1 MEIDTQRVIE
11 LVKSV
16 RPLFMDHE
24 RASRITVKGAA
35 DFVTQVDFQVQE
47 RMRSGL
53 FDMYPQVQFMGEE
66 KDNRDIDFAGAV
78 WILDPVDGTTNL
90 IHDFRCS
97 ALSLAL
103 CDRGQLELGI
113 IYQPYR
119 DELFLAQRGRGAFLN
134 GSPIHVSSVSDL
146 GQSLI
151 SIGTSPYNHDLA
163 DRNFEDIKR
172 RNTFLILEIDLN
184 VN

>member
-24 RASRITVKGAA
+24 RASRITVKGVA

-66 KDNRDIDFAGAV
+66 KDNRDIDFSGAV

-134 GSPIHVSSVSDL
+134 GSPIHVSSAVF
-146 GQSLI
+146 I
-151 SIGTSPYNHDLA
+151 
-163 DRNFEDIKR
+163 
-172 RNTFLILEIDLN
+172 
-184 VN
+184 

>member
-1 MEIDTQRVIE
+1 
-11 LVKSV
+11 
-16 RPLFMDHE
+16 
-24 RASRITVKGAA
+24 
-35 DFVTQVDFQVQE
+35 
-47 RMRSGL
+47 
-53 FDMYPQVQFMGEE
+53 MGEE
-66 KDNRDIDFAGAV
+66 KDNRDIDFSGAV

-151 SIGTSPYNHDLA
+151 SIGTSPY
-163 DRNFEDIKR
+163 IMIWQ
-172 RNTFLILEIDLN
+172 TGILRISSVYSSN
-184 VN
+184 VPISGAPAPRQWTWPM

>member
-66 KDNRDIDFAGAV
+66 KDNRDIDFSGAV
-78 WILDPVDGTTNL
+78 WILDPVDGTTNRFMISGAAPFL
-90 IHDFRCS
+90 WLCVTGDSWSWESYISPIGMSCFWHGGAGERFSTEAPSMS
-97 ALSLAL
+97 ALSVIW
-103 CDRGQLELGI
+103 DR
-113 IYQPYR
+113 
-119 DELFLAQRGRGAFLN
+119 A
-134 GSPIHVSSVSDL
+134 
-146 GQSLI
+146 
-151 SIGTSPYNHDLA
+151 
-163 DRNFEDIKR
+163 
-172 RNTFLILEIDLN
+172 
-184 VN
+184 

>member
-53 FDMYPQVQFMGEE
+53 FDMYPQVQFMGR
-66 KDNRDIDFAGAV
+66 KRITGILTFQGQYGY
-78 WILDPVDGTTNL
+78 WIRWTGPPT
-90 IHDFRCS
+90 
-97 ALSLAL
+97 
-103 CDRGQLELGI
+103 
-113 IYQPYR
+113 
-119 DELFLAQRGRGAFLN
+119 
-134 GSPIHVSSVSDL
+134 
-146 GQSLI
+146 
-151 SIGTSPYNHDLA
+151 
-163 DRNFEDIKR
+163 
-172 RNTFLILEIDLN
+172 
-184 VN
+184 

>member
-66 KDNRDIDFAGAV
+66 KDNRDMTFQGQYGY
-78 WILDPVDGTTNL
+78 WIRWTGPPT
-90 IHDFRCS
+90 
-97 ALSLAL
+97 
-103 CDRGQLELGI
+103 
-113 IYQPYR
+113 
-119 DELFLAQRGRGAFLN
+119 
-134 GSPIHVSSVSDL
+134 
-146 GQSLI
+146 
-151 SIGTSPYNHDLA
+151 
-163 DRNFEDIKR
+163 
-172 RNTFLILEIDLN
+172 
-184 VN
+184 

>member
-1 MEIDTQRVIE
+1 MSRIMGLQEVKHMEIDTQRVIE

-66 KDNRDIDFAGAV
+66 KDNRDIDFSGAV

-103 CDRGQLELGI
+103 
-113 IYQPYR
+113 P
-119 DELFLAQRGRGAFLN
+119 
-134 GSPIHVSSVSDL
+134 
-146 GQSLI
+146 
-151 SIGTSPYNHDLA
+151 
-163 DRNFEDIKR
+163 DIAGV
-172 RNTFLILEIDLN
+172 LILNTLFMPSFRLIPKT
-184 VN
+184 

>member
-66 KDNRDIDFAGAV
+66 KDNRDIDFSGAV

-113 IYQPYR
+113 IYQPIGMSC
-119 DELFLAQRGRGAFLN
+119 FWHSGAGERFSTEAPSMSAL
-134 GSPIHVSSVSDL
+134 SV
-146 GQSLI
+146 I
-151 SIGTSPYNHDLA
+151 W
-163 DRNFEDIKR
+163 DRA
-172 RNTFLILEIDLN
+172 
-184 VN
+184 